1 MPLPERVTSL
11 LTAYIDGE
19 LSSRKRRAVDRL
31 LRKSPEARNLL
42 SSMQQDSMIL
52 RHLPRKKMKADLS
65 KTVLTTLDLRGIKL
79 PPPPPMTL
87 PPLAPRTS
95 RWPKVI
101 GAVLLLVAIGTGS
114 YFFFSA
120 TAPATHRKG
129 PPTST
134 SPAEHT
140 MPDKGR

>member
-1 MPLPERVTSL
+1 MLNERVTQL

-42 SSMQQDSMIL
+42 NKMQQDSMIL
-52 RHLPRKKMKADLS
+52 RHLPRKKMRADMS

-79 PPPPPMTL
+79 PPAPPMLL
-87 PPLAPRTS
+87 PSLRPRVS
-95 RWPKVI
+95 RWPKVV
-101 GAVLLLVAIGTGS
+101 GAVLLLVAIATGS

-120 TAPATHRKG
+120 TAPATHRKAVPG
-129 PPTST
+129 T

-140 MPDKGR
+140 MPDKSR

>member
-31 LRKSPEARNLL
+31 LRKSQEARHLL
-42 SSMQQDSMIL
+42 NKMQQDSMIL
-52 RHLPRKKMKADLS
+52 RHLPRKKMRADLS

-79 PPPPPMTL
+79 PPPPPMPL
-87 PPLAPRTS
+87 PVLAPRTS
-95 RWPKVI
+95 RRWPKVV
-101 GAVLLLVAIGTGS
+101 GALLLLVAIGTGS

-120 TAPATHRKG
+120 TAPPTHRKV
-129 PPTST
+129 PS
-134 SPAEHT
+134 SHPAEHT
-140 MPDKGR
+140 MPDKSR

>member
-1 MPLPERVTSL
+1 MLPERVTSL

-52 RHLPRKKMKADLS
+52 RHLPRKKMRADLS

-79 PPPPPMTL
+79 PPPMPL
-87 PPLAPRTS
+87 PGQAPRTA

-101 GAVLLLVAIGTGS
+101 GAVLLLLAIGVGS
-114 YFFFSA
+114 YFFFAA
-120 TAPATHRKG
+120 TAPPTQRKA
-129 PPTST
+129 PPST
-134 SPAEHT
+134 APAELST
-140 MPDKGR
+140 PDKSR